1 MRTFVNNGSRTVG
14 FSRAGPT
21 GSDLL
26 DGPTTAVF
34 GSWDMLSS
42 IGPISGPGILIQWN
56 WPAVLTSGGTL
67 YFYDNDLGNMSTTF
81 TATITP
87 EPSSLALLGLAA
99 VLGLASRRSR
109 KTL

>member
-1 MRTFVNNGSRTVG
+1 
-14 FSRAGPT
+14 
-21 GSDLL
+21 
-26 DGPTTAVF
+26 
-34 GSWDMLSS
+34 
-42 IGPISGPGILIQWN
+42 
-56 WPAVLTSGGTL
+56 L